1 MKQFAPRPV
10 SPENPITTFF
20 VHPAFNLQF
29 AEPLA
34 VELNTP
40 FIYNFAVTTE
50 YNCDNVYVTCVHV
63 FAGILFKA
71 IGFIVQGA
79 FEFKAVAGPKDPA

>member
-50 YNCDNVYVTCVHV
+50 YNCDNVYVTCVHL
-63 FAGILFKA
+63 FIGIGLVVV
-71 IGFIVQGA
+71 GDIVQYA
-79 FEFKAVAGPKDPA
+79 FKAVLRF